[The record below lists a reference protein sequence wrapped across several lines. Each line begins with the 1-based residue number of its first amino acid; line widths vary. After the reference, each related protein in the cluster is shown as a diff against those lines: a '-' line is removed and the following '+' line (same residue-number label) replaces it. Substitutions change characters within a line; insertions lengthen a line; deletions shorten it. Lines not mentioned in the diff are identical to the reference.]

1 MCTQCTQLLQNTQ
14 QTNKQTTILIARFA
28 CCSSPPHVLPIKLLL
43 LLWSPGICF
52 PTCYQRQE
60 LFTCCVHTIHATH
73 ATNKQTQQTMSTT
86 CSARCSS
93 PPQSS
98 CLASL
103 TSTFS
108 VAPRFR
114 FCIPSFVLVSTDRNS
129 LCYDVLLQVR
139 RQQSSAMSL
148 IFTQPNS
155 SLCRNGCS

>member
-1 MCTQCTQLLQNTQ
+1 M
-14 QTNKQTTILIARFA
+14 
-28 CCSSPPHVLPIKLLL
+28 
-43 LLWSPGICF
+43 
-52 PTCYQRQE
+52 
-60 LFTCCVHTIHATH
+60 HATPTKH
-73 ATNKQTQQTMSTT
+73 ATNKQTNNYFDCTLCLLLLSSSCLAYQTSTSSVEPRYLFSNLLSTTGALYVLCAHNTCNSRNKQTNTTMSTT

-114 FCIPSFVLVSTDRNS
+114 FCIPSFVLVNTDRNS
-129 LCYDVLLQVR
+129 LRYDVLLQVR